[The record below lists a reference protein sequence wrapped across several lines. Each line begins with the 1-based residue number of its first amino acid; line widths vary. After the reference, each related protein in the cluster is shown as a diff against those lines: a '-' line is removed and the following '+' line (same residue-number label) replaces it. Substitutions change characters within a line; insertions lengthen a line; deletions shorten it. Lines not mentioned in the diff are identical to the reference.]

1 VNHRKIS
8 KTLIVVF
15 LVEVVF
21 ILLAIGLLNKR
32 KLIRIYENFRGQG
45 KPVVLLNQSSRMEI
59 SFKDENSASKVGE
72 AILLVWAKKLNLSL
86 NELKSKLEKE
96 KIKLP
101 IRFLELDENCQQKEQ
116 VTEAMVDLSKPL
128 KLMVWD
134 QPCGFGP
141 GNATRIQFKVENEQL
156 QIMAYWLDNPP
167 KTAITSSLIRG
178 LEILFNDGEV
188 NYSDLLIP
196 EVKPFLIEK
205 LADGSYE
212 PEVITLTK

>member
-8 KTLIVVF
+8 KTLVIV
-15 LVEVVF
+15 LLIEVVF

-32 KLIRIYENFRGQG
+32 KLTRIYEDFRGRG

-86 NELKSKLEKE
+86 GELKSKLEKE

-101 IRFLELDENCQQKEQ
+101 IRFLELDGNCQQKEQ
-116 VTEAMVDLSKPL
+116 VTEAMVDLSKPV

-141 GNATRIQFKVENEQL
+141 GQA
-156 QIMAYWLDNPP
+156 MPP
-167 KTAITSSLIRG
+167 GSSLKWKM
-178 LEILFNDGEV
+178 N
-188 NYSDLLIP
+188 NC
-196 EVKPFLIEK
+196 K
-205 LADGSYE
+205 
-212 PEVITLTK
+212 